1 MKSARI
7 RFGKLKTVLAIPTLI
22 LAGRQQA
29 EADSLAG
36 CRQRAVS
43 LSLFGEWCPSPGAKT
58 NTQRLYERTGWAP
71 PFRAMLIGASMRL
84 HAPELEVVNF
94 ATYRATV
101 APAEPLTAPLGLSF
115 EHEPQGMWD
124 MERYVSLLMG
134 EVPRLTDDA
143 AGYGPHGA
151 GYIAHVDIPEEVQ
164 MAFTLLKEQFP
175 HLIREANPAF
185 AS

>member
-1 MKSARI
+1 MQR
-7 RFGKLKTVLAIPTLI
+7 RMG
-22 LAGRQQA
+22 AG
-29 EADSLAG
+29 
-36 CRQRAVS
+36 
-43 LSLFGEWCPSPGAKT
+43 
-58 NTQRLYERTGWAP
+58 
-71 PFRAMLIGASMRL
+71 MRL

-94 ATYRATV
+94 ATYRAAV

-115 EHEPQGMWD
+115 EQEPWGMWD

-134 EVPRLTDDA
+134 EIPRLTDDP

-151 GYIAHVDIPEEVQ
+151 GYIAHVDIPKEVQ
-164 MAFTLLKEQFP
+164 MAFTLLKERFP

>member
-1 MKSARI
+1 
-7 RFGKLKTVLAIPTLI
+7 
-22 LAGRQQA
+22 
-29 EADSLAG
+29 
-36 CRQRAVS
+36 
-43 LSLFGEWCPSPGAKT
+43 
-58 NTQRLYERTGWAP
+58 
-71 PFRAMLIGASMRL
+71 MLIGASMRL

-94 ATYRATV
+94 ATYRTTV

-134 EVPRLTDDA
+134 EIPRLTDDA

-164 MAFTLLKEQFP
+164 TAFTLLKEQFP
-175 HLIREANPAF
+175 HLIHEANPAF

>member
-1 MKSARI
+1 
-7 RFGKLKTVLAIPTLI
+7 
-22 LAGRQQA
+22 
-29 EADSLAG
+29 
-36 CRQRAVS
+36 
-43 LSLFGEWCPSPGAKT
+43 
-58 NTQRLYERTGWAP
+58 
-71 PFRAMLIGASMRL
+71 MLIGASMRL

-94 ATYRATV
+94 ATYQATV

-115 EHEPQGMWD
+115 DHEPWGMWD

-134 EVPRLTDDA
+134 EIPRLTDDA

-164 MAFTLLKEQFP
+164 TAFTLLKERFP